1 MKCNFAFPRRSHR
14 EHGCGLFNKQWS
26 PNGRERTDSQ
36 NITFVICTRHKAI
49 VFRCDSVVHF
59 RCGYSCGFEMFNEMF
74 SLFVMLAV
82 LIWLV
87 LWYGRLVEL
96 LVCFRL
102 CNSLWVTAVSFF
114 LQEGSYFCWAI
125 CLIITLC
132 NFYLRMRLLLSGWIQ
147 ASCARVF
154 LHHRH
159 ERSVWQLLP
168 SRDSR

>member
-14 EHGCGLFNKQWS
+14 ENGCGLFNKQWR
-26 PNGRERTDSQ
+26 PKGRERADRTSLSWYEMYA
-36 NITFVICTRHKAI
+36 TLFG
-49 VFRCDSVVHF
+49 CDSVVHL

-74 SLFVMLAV
+74 SRFVMLAV

-96 LVCFRL
+96 LVSFRL
-102 CNSLWVTAVSFF
+102 CNSLWDTAVSFF
-114 LQEGSYFCWAI
+114 LQEGPYFCWAI
-125 CLIITLC
+125 CLIVTLC

-154 LHHRH
+154 RHYRH